1 MALLDLL
8 ARDDLHIAARTVVGL
23 FRHRVAELIDRTFCL
38 DDNVV
43 DRVGLE
49 ILIMSCMDGTLSADG
64 HKSDENGVRELVSFQ
79 NRFLLGFGIA
89 ARSFPARNGLQCYF
103 MNRKQKSGFSHKES
117 RSTSKHGA
125 GSPPH
130 HSWIYGAHKTG
141 SSPGSESSR
150 GCVFPR
156 TLPQ

>member
-1 MALLDLL
+1 
-8 ARDDLHIAARTVVGL
+8 
-23 FRHRVAELIDRTFCL
+23 
-38 DDNVV
+38 
-43 DRVGLE
+43 
-49 ILIMSCMDGTLSADG
+49 
-64 HKSDENGVRELVSFQ
+64 
-79 NRFLLGFGIA
+79 
-89 ARSFPARNGLQCYF
+89 

-156 TLPQ
+156 TLPQWPYRIAPCSSALPYSGGTASALDRIPY